1 MDRQSWIHGQAELDT
16 WTDRV
21 GYMDR
26 QSWIR
31 GQTEL
36 DTWTGRVGYMD
47 RQMDSGPVMY
57 DNVSSSQL
65 ELGLLEYFDEVNDG
79 SCVDWAVVLW
89 PVIVLILMQAGRSNE
104 EEDSG

>member
-1 MDRQSWIHGQAELDT
+1 MYPWDGPV

-26 QSWIR
+26 W
-31 GQTEL
+31 
-36 DTWTGRVGYMD
+36 
-47 RQMDSGPVMY
+47 MDSRPVMY
-57 DNVSSSQL
+57 DNGSSSQL
-65 ELGLLEYFDEVNDG
+65 ELCLLEYSDEVNDG

-89 PVIVLILMQAGRSNE
+89 PVKALILMQAGRSKE